1 MKRGLVIIGL
11 GLLGIGGIWLVGK
24 KQPAPAEPQEQIEQ
38 SVLGTTQEQLY
49 FTVNVPARFTQPLTA
64 PNVIYSLTGGSG
76 IRVSEGQSPTLTNTG
91 VLSLQGQ
98 TGALTL
104 TAGSGMT
111 LSGLTLTNSD
121 TGSGQNIF
129 KTIAVS
135 GQTSLSTDT
144 NADTLTLAGS
154 GGITLTTD
162 PDSDKITITS
172 AAVDYTLSGFTDSGT
187 SVYLTTTTDNLG
199 VGTLTPTYKLDVA
212 GTGHYTGALTLD
224 STLGVTGTTTLDGT
238 LALNGNITLGNAV
251 TDTVTFTGRIADGTN
266 LLPDTD
272 LGSDLGSAALRFD
285 NLMVANIY
293 SNDSLTF
300 SGQTTFSYAP
310 TASTFAQ
317 ASVIINPTTA
327 VANGQLLGLAIN
339 GYEKAVVDEDGDII
353 LGYSGVASVPVTA
366 YPLTIYGH
374 NATNVAYID
383 ESGNANL
390 TGALLIGGTSA
401 LSGSTLGVNIVTSS
415 LTTVGALN
423 SGSITSGFGAIDTG
437 ADGITTTGTVTGG
450 TITIDGGA
458 TNQITTTGSEN
469 LLLMAGGNVG
479 IGTTTP
485 ANTLT
490 VLGDTA
496 SSVATGVEGL
506 KLTDTSDVTK
516 LAIKWNSTGVNLD
529 SPALSSVNKLSNGTF
544 ETDLTGWV
552 GLTYGLEDEFSDTV
566 SAGSVNNTL
575 ATDGVNTRTAVDTNS
590 KISVGSGILN
600 FSTGGVANDGVR
612 YPSITTGAGKIL
624 VAKVIASDTNGVI
637 NVGWDTVAGGA
648 ITDRLVFAASG
659 VLQIASNNIAA
670 TAVGTYTAGTYYVA
684 GVMQTNGF
692 YWYIKGGSYTNWTL
706 LWTTPWWSGSYVVL
720 NSPINNQASW
730 NNTFSWTG
738 VTGATYY
745 RFEAYKNDGTA
756 VHVLWYTVAQACS
769 GLVCSISPTQ
779 TLNLTPGEEYKWRIA
794 DYGDY
799 GKGLVQ
805 GTYTNYMP
813 FRFSVPGETPSIS
826 AGSTTSVF
834 TADEIKVISDL
845 WLPTPLA
852 YDTFTRADGTI
863 GSSETTGPDSQ
874 TTPSLAWTGGAI
886 ASNKN
891 VITPVLGDE
900 VITNGTFE
908 SDASGWTPVK
918 ATLESVAGGQS
929 GNALQITNTTTDY
942 GTVSQQSSMSTGV
955 WYKSSLYYKKGTIN
969 AYIEGGYTDGGRQ
982 YWGKAIENSTWTE
995 KTAMFLSGGTSLYQ
1009 KLWNYPT
1016 LGATNLFDEI
1026 SVKPMTLSSLFSTV
1040 STSDTDVVAT
1050 VNVLS
1055 AADVHSI
1062 SPAGI
1067 VTNLNDATTPTAGL
1081 VAYTDGTYV
1090 KLYKFTT
1097 ATTWTNLISA
1107 TTTYVHSAP
1116 LQVVTYHSDAN
1127 TLKVRVYYNNAL
1139 VGTEQTVTDA
1149 SIISNTK
1156 HGLFSTYS
1164 GNSFDNFSLFARG
1177 TGGEYSSAPFEE
1189 ITPTRNTSIMY
1200 SGEASV
1206 QLVAGGVD
1214 ATYLQSVTLPDT
1226 STYNLTAY
1234 AYTTGAA
1241 VTSADLELYYDTAV
1255 LSTTYTSVGDGWYK
1269 LSGTLTGVASAKNY
1283 GVKVKGGKTVYVDN
1297 LALFNTSGAGT
1308 ILGITNS
1315 TTGLGGMSVEST
1327 TTLNSGLASLQALIV
1342 KGFSGQTEDLQEW
1355 QDSTGA
1361 VLGSLTPSGGL
1372 SLTGNLDINGT
1383 SNDIA
1388 GSLNL
1393 SGNSLTSTGA
1403 LTITPASGSGLN
1415 LSLATTGDFKV
1426 NTNDLVVDTS
1436 EGRVGIG
1443 TTTPSA
1449 KLHVIALTE
1458 QERLGYDTS
1467 NYWTSTVGITGALT
1481 MQGVGTGGAL
1491 TLSPTAGQ
1499 NLNVTLATTGDFIV
1513 NTNDLVADTSSGY
1526 IGINTTAPTSL
1537 LDIGATSGVDGLRLT
1552 NSGTKVLGLSY
1563 GTNSTTWDATSTD
1576 PTNKLTNGT
1585 FDADLTSWS
1594 EEPSYTLND
1603 EFTTDRAAGAVN
1615 GTSAE
1620 PTGGTRTVVDT
1631 NSKLSITGSQLSFA
1645 TGGVG
1650 TGVPDPGLWYASQA
1664 RTAGKTAII
1673 KVNSASGIVRF
1684 GWTIASGS
1692 GIGTEGFNF
1701 NGSIY
1706 DTGIAVANSF
1716 STGTDYLLADV
1727 LRGTGHYMFIKGGAY
1742 TNWTLLYT
1750 TKVTTTTPMYPFV
1763 GQAYGASVFTAD
1775 NIRIPT
1781 ATWLPTPLAYD
1792 TFTRAD
1798 GAIGSS
1804 ETTGPDEQT
1813 TPALEWTGGAI
1824 SGNTNVITPTV
1835 GDSVVTNGDF
1845 ASWSGDNP
1853 TGWTLVD
1860 TEDANNY
1867 VTEVSGK
1874 ARLVSDNTKGT
1885 GINQNTATTGTWYQ
1899 FNVDLTDSTLG
1910 TLNAYIGGVSGMA
1923 IGGITGVGTK
1933 LYTGRAA
1940 STLIQ
1945 INRGATEDI
1954 TIDNFLV
1961 KPLTLSSLFSTV
1973 STSDS
1978 DVIADA
1984 NVTLTAGTQAGLV
1997 LNLDSTSS
2005 PANFII
2011 IYHDGTSVKVDE
2023 AVAGVYTNKQ
2033 TTTVTYSAGAT
2044 LRVIR
2049 EGTKLRVYYNNALVG
2064 AELTMTANTNIKH
2077 GLFSTYSGN
2086 SFDNFSLFPRGT
2098 GGEYEEI
2105 TPTTLTA
2112 TRETTIKYNNST
2124 ASVKLVG
2131 GTTYGDYLQSA
2142 NVGDTETYNL
2152 IAYAYTDGSVV
2163 TSADLS
2169 LYYDTT
2175 TLTTTYT
2182 PMGGTG
2188 WYKLTG
2194 SFTGVASSKNYGVR
2208 VKAGKT
2214 VYVDEVKVQVGVGS
2228 TQTMYVLDSNTG
2240 VTGLNVQGLINGT
2253 LNGVATYTKAGTI
2266 SDSDFSGG
2274 ATDGLLGIDTT
2285 NHRIYFREGGEWHY
2299 AARTAGFQIPK
2310 EEVAGLSIGDTLIPY
2325 VETFMSDGAVH
2336 GLYRKLD
2343 INQLLNTPEALQ
2355 FEGNTSLVGRVS
2367 FGDKDMAGI
2376 ATVKTYTD
2384 QVRVNFT
2391 TPYQVAPMVNI
2402 SLVADQTEDNTLLSE
2417 GLEATITEVTPGG
2430 FTILLDRLALRDYVY
2445 NWVAIMAPQAITT
2458 KSTSELMTIMMSPIP
2473 VATGSSGFE

>member
-1 MKRGLVIIGL
+1 
-11 GLLGIGGIWLVGK
+11 
-24 KQPAPAEPQEQIEQ
+24 
-38 SVLGTTQEQLY
+38 
-49 FTVNVPARFTQPLTA
+49 
-64 PNVIYSLTGGSG
+64 
-76 IRVSEGQSPTLTNTG
+76 
-91 VLSLQGQ
+91 
-98 TGALTL
+98 
-104 TAGSGMT
+104 
-111 LSGLTLTNSD
+111 
-121 TGSGQNIF
+121 
-129 KTIAVS
+129 
-135 GQTSLSTDT
+135 
-144 NADTLTLAGS
+144 
-154 GGITLTTD
+154 
-162 PDSDKITITS
+162 
-172 AAVDYTLSGFTDSGT
+172 
-187 SVYLTTTTDNLG
+187 TTT
-199 VGTLTPTYKLDVA
+199 VTY
-212 GTGHYTGALTLD
+212 
-224 STLGVTGTTTLDGT
+224 
-238 LALNGNITLGNAV
+238 
-251 TDTVTFTGRIADGTN
+251 
-266 LLPDTD
+266 
-272 LGSDLGSAALRFD
+272 SA
-285 NLMVANIY
+285 
-293 SNDSLTF
+293 
-300 SGQTTFSYAP
+300 
-310 TASTFAQ
+310 
-317 ASVIINPTTA
+317 
-327 VANGQLLGLAIN
+327 
-339 GYEKAVVDEDGDII
+339 
-353 LGYSGVASVPVTA
+353 
-366 YPLTIYGH
+366 
-374 NATNVAYID
+374 
-383 ESGNANL
+383 
-390 TGALLIGGTSA
+390 
-401 LSGSTLGVNIVTSS
+401 
-415 LTTVGALN
+415 
-423 SGSITSGFGAIDTG
+423 
-437 ADGITTTGTVTGG
+437 
-450 TITIDGGA
+450 GA
-458 TNQITTTGSEN
+458 TLRAIR
-469 LLLMAGGNVG
+469 
-479 IGTTTP
+479 
-485 ANTLT
+485 
-490 VLGDTA
+490 
-496 SSVATGVEGL
+496 EG
-506 KLTDTSDVTK
+506 TK
-516 LAIKWNSTGVNLD
+516 L
-529 SPALSSVNKLSNGTF
+529 
-544 ETDLTGWV
+544 
-552 GLTYGLEDEFSDTV
+552 
-566 SAGSVNNTL
+566 
-575 ATDGVNTRTAVDTNS
+575 
-590 KISVGSGILN
+590 
-600 FSTGGVANDGVR
+600 
-612 YPSITTGAGKIL
+612 
-624 VAKVIASDTNGVI
+624 
-637 NVGWDTVAGGA
+637 
-648 ITDRLVFAASG
+648 
-659 VLQIASNNIAA
+659 
-670 TAVGTYTAGTYYVA
+670 
-684 GVMQTNGF
+684 
-692 YWYIKGGSYTNWTL
+692 
-706 LWTTPWWSGSYVVL
+706 
-720 NSPINNQASW
+720 
-730 NNTFSWTG
+730 
-738 VTGATYY
+738 
-745 RFEAYKNDGTA
+745 
-756 VHVLWYTVAQACS
+756 
-769 GLVCSISPTQ
+769 
-779 TLNLTPGEEYKWRIA
+779 
-794 DYGDY
+794 
-799 GKGLVQ
+799 
-805 GTYTNYMP
+805 
-813 FRFSVPGETPSIS
+813 
-826 AGSTTSVF
+826 
-834 TADEIKVISDL
+834 
-845 WLPTPLA
+845 
-852 YDTFTRADGTI
+852 
-863 GSSETTGPDSQ
+863 
-874 TTPSLAWTGGAI
+874 
-886 ASNKN
+886 
-891 VITPVLGDE
+891 
-900 VITNGTFE
+900 
-908 SDASGWTPVK
+908 
-918 ATLESVAGGQS
+918 
-929 GNALQITNTTTDY
+929 
-942 GTVSQQSSMSTGV
+942 
-955 WYKSSLYYKKGTIN
+955 
-969 AYIEGGYTDGGRQ
+969 
-982 YWGKAIENSTWTE
+982 
-995 KTAMFLSGGTSLYQ
+995 
-1009 KLWNYPT
+1009 
-1016 LGATNLFDEI
+1016 
-1026 SVKPMTLSSLFSTV
+1026 
-1040 STSDTDVVAT
+1040 
-1050 VNVLS
+1050 
-1055 AADVHSI
+1055 
-1062 SPAGI
+1062 
-1067 VTNLNDATTPTAGL
+1067 
-1081 VAYTDGTYV
+1081 
-1090 KLYKFTT
+1090 
-1097 ATTWTNLISA
+1097 
-1107 TTTYVHSAP
+1107 
-1116 LQVVTYHSDAN
+1116 
-1127 TLKVRVYYNNAL
+1127 RVYYNNAL
-1139 VGTEQTVTDA
+1139 VGSELTMTANT
-1149 SIISNTK
+1149 NTK

-1164 GNSFDNFSLFARG
+1164 GNSFDNFTLWARG
-1177 TGGEYSSAPFEE
+1177 TGNEYV
-1189 ITPTRNTSIMY
+1189 N
-1200 SGEASV
+1200 
-1206 QLVAGGVD
+1206 
-1214 ATYLQSVTLPDT
+1214 LPDT
-1226 STYNLTAY
+1226 DLTATKDTSVHY
-1234 AYTTGAA
+1234 SGASSLKLVADTSDNGYTQSYTLPNTNNYTLSAFAYTDGSA
-1241 VTSADLELYYDTAV
+1241 VTSSDVSLENGDVNLT
-1255 LSTTYTSVGDGWYK
+1255 TTYTSVGNGWYK
-1269 LSGTLTGVASAKNY
+1269 LSSSFAGVASSRNY
-1283 GVKVKGGKTVYVDN
+1283 GVKVKAGRTVYVDN
-1297 LALFNTSGAGT
+1297 LSLFASSGSGNTLA
-1308 ILGITNS
+1308 IANS
-1315 TTGLGGMSVEST
+1315 TTGLGGLSVEST
-1327 TTLNSGLASLQALIV
+1327 TTLNSGLAGLQALIV

-1403 LTITPASGSGLN
+1403 LTITPASGN
-1415 LSLATTGDFKV
+1415 NVNISLGTTGDFKV

-1594 EEPSYTLND
+1594 EEPSYTL
-1603 EFTTDRAAGAVN
+1603 
-1615 GTSAE
+1615 
-1620 PTGGTRTVVDT
+1620 
-1631 NSKLSITGSQLSFA
+1631 
-1645 TGGVG
+1645 
-1650 TGVPDPGLWYASQA
+1650 VPDPGLWYASQA